1 MRILLLLLAIFNLHT
16 LSAQPS
22 WVKDSFSINSEY
34 LEEERQ
40 YWVHL
45 PDSYYEEASA
55 SKTYPVIYL
64 LDARAQFL
72 ALTGTLHSMSSG
84 LNGNYRI
91 PEAIVVAI
99 PNTDRVRDFTP
110 SPANTA
116 EFGEEFVTSGGA
128 ANFLNFLEH
137 ELVPRIESDY
147 RVIKHRT
154 LVGHSLGG
162 LLGIT
167 SLIERP
173 ELFDAYLIIDP
184 SLWWNDLELLSL
196 LEKMRGLSLNSD
208 TAIYVV
214 TPDYGERNQQV
225 TSTSAFY
232 ELLLAKQDSNLR
244 VELQRIAGVS
254 HGSVPL
260 PAYAQGLP
268 FVFGDFE
275 IDFEQLLAQGPDYV
289 ATHFEILSRRL
300 GVNYLPPESLIE
312 AIAKNKAGLP
322 PEMRQI
328 STRFFEYAVQT
339 YPESSRA
346 YLNLAASYLDSD
358 QIQAAITAYKKV
370 VVLDPSNSD
379 AQTILNS
386 IETDIN

>member
-1 MRILLLLLAIFNLHT
+1 MKIFLLLLAALSVSP
-16 LSAQPS
+16 LSAQPT
-22 WVKDSFSINSEY
+22 WVQEPYSIDSEY

-45 PDSYYEEASA
+45 PDSYFEEQAA
-55 SKTYPVIYL
+55 AKTYPVIYL

-91 PEAIVVAI
+91 PEAIVVGI
-99 PNTDRVRDFTP
+99 PNADRVRDFTP
-110 SPANTA
+110 NQANT
-116 EFGEEFVTSGGA
+116 EELGEEFANSGGA
-128 ANFLNFLEH
+128 GKFLDFIEH

-147 RVIKHRT
+147 RVIEHRT

-167 SLIERP
+167 SLVERP

-184 SLWWNDLELLSL
+184 SLWWNDLELLDQ
-196 LEKMRGLSLNSD
+196 LEDKLELSLNSD
-208 TAIYVV
+208 TAVYIV
-214 TPDYGERNQQV
+214 TPEYSERNQQI
-225 TSTSAFY
+225 TSTSAFH
-232 ELLLAKQDSNLR
+232 ELLLAKQDGNLR

-260 PAYAQGLP
+260 PAYSYGLP

-289 ATHFEILSRRL
+289 ATHFRVLSQRL
-300 GVNYLPPESLIE
+300 GVKYLPPEALIE
-312 AIAKNKAGLP
+312 AIAKNTSGLP
-322 PEMRQI
+322 PDMRQI

-339 YPESSRA
+339 YPESHRA
-346 YLNLAASYLDSD
+346 YYNLASSYFDSD
-358 QIQAAITAYKKV
+358 QVDAAVTAYRKV
-370 VVLDPSNSD
+370 LELDPSNTEVR
-379 AQTILNS
+379 TILNS
-386 IETDIN
+386 IGTDIN

>member
-1 MRILLLLLAIFNLHT
+1 MRLLFLLLATFSVNT
-16 LSAQPS
+16 LGAQPS
-22 WVKDSFSINSEY
+22 WVKDSFSIDSDY
-34 LEEERQ
+34 LEEDRQ

-55 SKTYPVIYL
+55 SKSYPVIYL

-99 PNTDRVRDFTP
+99 PNTDRIRDFTP
-110 SPANTA
+110 SPSNT
-116 EFGEEFVTSGGA
+116 EELGEEFITSGGA
-128 ANFLNFLEH
+128 ANFLDFLEQ
-137 ELVPRIESDY
+137 ELVPRIESEY

-162 LLGIT
+162 LLGIA

-173 ELFDAYLIIDP
+173 KLFDAYLIIDP
-184 SLWWNDLELLSL
+184 SLWWNDLELLSQ
-196 LEKMRGLSLNSD
+196 LENKRELSLSSD
-208 TAIYVV
+208 TAIYIV
-214 TPDYGERNQQV
+214 TPEYGARNQQV
-225 TSTSAFY
+225 TSTSSFY
-232 ELLLAKQDSNLR
+232 EMLLAKQDSNLR

-275 IDFEQLLAQGPDYV
+275 IDFEELLAQGPDYV
-289 ATHFEILSRRL
+289 AAHFEVLSQRL
-300 GVNYLPPESLIE
+300 GVSYLPPESLIE
-312 AIAKNKAGLP
+312 AIAKNTAGLP

-346 YLNLAASYLDSD
+346 YFNLAASYLDSN
-358 QIQAAITAYKKV
+358 QIQAAISAYKKV
-370 VVLDPSNSD
+370 IALDPSNSD